1 MHICVCG
8 IHEYI
13 IWILYK
19 IKAFRWNIL
28 DWVLVKLH
36 LLSQSWAW
44 EVTGPFPVALSLS
57 HSSLLE
63 LLSSFAGSQQ
73 SQELESGRSRGLGHT
88 ETPRYTSWKILA
100 LGVNALGIS
109 VEISFSGEWSLK
121 AAKKSLPRA
130 ENRDCSKDSLSPN
143 CSVMSVVDSRCPLL
157 RV

>member
-19 IKAFRWNIL
+19 IKTFRWTIL

-44 EVTGPFPVALSLS
+44 EVTGPSQQLSLS
-57 HSSLLE
+57 VTPLCWE

-73 SQELESGRSRGLGHT
+73 SQGLGCGRSRGLGHT
-88 ETPRYTSWKILA
+88 ETPPTQPPEWLQPSGWKPWASQWRFHSLGSEVLRLLKKKKKKACLRQRTEIAAMILH
-100 LGVNALGIS
+100 
-109 VEISFSGEWSLK
+109 
-121 AAKKSLPRA
+121 
-130 ENRDCSKDSLSPN
+130 
-143 CSVMSVVDSRCPLL
+143 LL
-157 RV
+157 TAQWWVC